1 MTRYWQV
8 ECRERGS
15 DHFLVLDIG
24 QDGGFCVV
32 WDRPGMRFLDRSS
45 AAKARDAAR
54 HYGITGSNIDAWR
67 VESVEVP

>member
-1 MTRYWQV
+1 MTRYFQV

-15 DHFLVLDIG
+15 DNFLVLDVA
-24 QDGGFCVV
+24 QDGEFRVV
-32 WDRPGMRFLDRSS
+32 WDRPGLRFLDRSS

-54 HYGITGSNIDAWR
+54 HYGLKGSDIDAWR